1 VTQKKYNRDNF
12 IVLMIINFLLSAWSL
27 EALPV
32 VYPTQKFGG
41 EIFDFRKTTAL
52 LFGTPLIKA
61 QND

>member
-1 VTQKKYNRDNF
+1 
-12 IVLMIINFLLSAWSL
+12 VLMIINCLLSAWSL